1 MSKLDNMNGKSEI
14 GLSIEKMDNNTLC
27 GTVHTPYHKE
37 DDIFHDVVELLLLLD
52 KISEERGFPNTMYK
66 NRSLVKK
73 VASSKNVQQSNLCR
87 TNDQMRESY
96 KKPATFM
103 LYITSRKHGSLQ
115 GYMICQGTGNVIKY
129 HSELE
134 LVQLIEKHWKDGAKR
149 ENMGIVMR

>member
-14 GLSIEKMDNNTLC
+14 GLSIEKIDNNTFC

-66 NRSLVKK
+66 KRSLVKK
-73 VASSKNVQQSNLCR
+73 VVSEKNVQQSNLCR
-87 TNDQMRESY
+87 TNDQMSEFY
-96 KKPATFM
+96 KKTATFM

-115 GYMICQGTGNVIKY
+115 GHLICQGTGNTIKY
-129 HSELE
+129 QSELE
-134 LVQLIEKHWKDGAKR
+134 LVQLIERHWKDGTNK
-149 ENMGIVMR
+149 ENMG

>member
-1 MSKLDNMNGKSEI
+1 MSKMDSMNEKSEI
-14 GLSIEKMDNNTLC
+14 GLSIEKIDNNIFC

-66 NRSLVKK
+66 KRSLVKK
-73 VASSKNVQQSNLCR
+73 VVSSKNPQLSKPCR
-87 TNDQMRESY
+87 TSDQMNESY
-96 KKPATFM
+96 KKTATFM

-115 GYMICQGTGNVIKY
+115 GYMICQGTGNVVKY

-134 LVQLIEKHWKDGAKR
+134 LVQFIEKHWKDGTNR
-149 ENMGIVMR
+149 ENMGIVM